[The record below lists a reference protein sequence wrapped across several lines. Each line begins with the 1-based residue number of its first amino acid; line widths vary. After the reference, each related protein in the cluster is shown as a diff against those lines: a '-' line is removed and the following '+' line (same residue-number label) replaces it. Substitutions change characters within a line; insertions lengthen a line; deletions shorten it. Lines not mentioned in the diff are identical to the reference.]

1 MQSLIQHLKNTISHV
16 LTKDDPPIGSLQ
28 DIACY
33 ALDMPGRG
41 EREDA
46 EGYPKLGVLPKV
58 N

>member
-1 MQSLIQHLKNTISHV
+1 MQSLIYNISKPPPHMFQM
-16 LTKDDPPIGSLQ
+16 KDDPPIGSLQ

-46 EGYPKLGVLPKV
+46 EGYPKLGVLP